1 MITIIQTPPE
11 LVPVYN
17 PIYTKVS
24 SDETTQEGFSFL
36 FDLYVNGTFVNRTN
50 LLPRPGTTQTIY
62 SPARILE
69 SYISYDLSQ
78 STIGATPSVN
88 CIDEYTIVYGEE
100 YVVYWT
106 YTQIEEDS
114 YNSTSFTVISGP
126 TKHSFQSGD
135 SVLIYQEPILTY
147 PQISGVHN
155 VESVI
160 DDYKFTINVT
170 YPHSSPT
177 LGEPGTV
184 TWSDKRKTE
193 FIDDVIVLSNGT
205 DYSLL
210 ADWSYFGP
218 DGCGVQAGIYA
229 DDTITLV
236 VPDVSCGSA
245 LQVVE
250 YTSIT
255 PSFIPGRTYQIDYTI
270 TANDPSGEGWNVYS
284 DLGGNSVVHN
294 FDGVKSD
301 VIVCGSGTPALK
313 FGFNLTNAD
322 TGGFGSHAL
331 KVSDLTITLL
341 GQDFTG
347 YDFNSVIQYEE
358 IPTFDWT
365 QYQMDGIT
373 KKFLTKSPRTLKTM
387 LHERGSV
394 GYLNFMPNDGY
405 QYAVVITL
413 DNGTFITDYKYNLN
427 YTGYTTDTNEHIIE
441 FGCYP
446 WNINQLSTLNGDG
459 NIFDE
464 YTVNYSIYI
473 GRIIPP
479 LAIPIPR
486 TETLYFEMY
495 GNCSK
500 YEPVRFMF
508 LNSLGQFDYYTAT
521 LLSRTTLNTSRDT
534 YTKTLPYN
542 YQVGDRGRTVI
553 NLNSQESYLVNTD
566 WITEETAYW
575 LTYELFNSNEI
586 YTMDVN
592 GVLTPII
599 LTNTSMEPKK
609 RVNDSLINYSF
620 TYEKAVQINTIR
632 G

>member
-24 SDETTQEGFSFL
+24 SDETSQEGFNFL
-36 FDLYVNGTFVNRTN
+36 FDLYVNGTYVNRTN
-50 LLPRPGTTQTIY
+50 LQPRPGTIEAIY

-69 SYISYDLSQ
+69 SYVSYDLSQ
-78 STIGATPSVN
+78 SIVNDLPSVN
-88 CIDEYTIVYGEE
+88 CIDQYQIIYGEE
-100 YVVYWT
+100 YIVYWT

-114 YNSTSFTVISGP
+114 YNSTSYTVISGP
-126 TKHSFQSGD
+126 TKHSFEDGD
-135 SVLIYQEPILTY
+135 SVLIYQEPVPTY
-147 PQISGVHN
+147 NQISGVHN
-155 VESVI
+155 VVSVI

-177 LGEPGTV
+177 LAEPGTV

-193 FIDDVIVLSNGT
+193 FISDVTVLRDAT
-205 DYSLL
+205 DFSFLT
-210 ADWSYFGP
+210 DWTYFGP
-218 DGCGVQAGIYA
+218 DGCAVEAGIFV
-229 DDTITLV
+229 DDTMKLI

-245 LQVVE
+245 LQLVT
-250 YTSIT
+250 YIGTQT
-255 PSFIPGRTYQIDYTI
+255 FIEGRKYRLTFTI
-270 TANDPSGEGWNVYS
+270 GVNDPSGEGWNLYS
-284 DLGGNSVVHN
+284 NLGGNATVFNV
-294 FDGVKSD
+294 DGPKQY
-301 VIVCGSGTPALK
+301 IVECGVSEDLI

-331 KVSDLTITLL
+331 WIENLMVQLL
-341 GQDFTG
+341 PIEYTG
-347 YDFNSVIQYEE
+347 YDFNSAIQYEE

-394 GYLNFMPNDGY
+394 GYLNFMPDDGY

-413 DNGTFITDYKYNLN
+413 NNGTFITDYIYNLD
-427 YTGYTTDTNEHIIE
+427 YTGYTTDTNEKLLE

-459 NIFDE
+459 NILDE

-479 LAIPIPR
+479 VAIPVAR

-495 GNCSK
+495 GDCSK

-521 LLSRTTLNTSRDT
+521 LLSRTTLSTSRDT

-592 GVLTPII
+592 GALTPII

-609 RVNDSLINYSF
+609 RVNDSLINYPF
-620 TYEKAVQINTIR
+620 TYEKAVQINTMR